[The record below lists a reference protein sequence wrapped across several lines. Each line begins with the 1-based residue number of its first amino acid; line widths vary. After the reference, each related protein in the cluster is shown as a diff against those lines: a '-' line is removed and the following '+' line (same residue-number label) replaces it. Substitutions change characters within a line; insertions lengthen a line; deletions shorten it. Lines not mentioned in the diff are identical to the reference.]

1 MKRSLRESFKNL
13 RQSFYQAQ
21 VEARQAGAFIDNPF
35 TFSWRLVREFGT
47 NWLNSE
53 KNNQQKQAEDD
64 STSGVKTEQ
73 TDESKLTLT
82 LSNKQYTFTVKPL
95 IDDYNLQVFFG
106 TQSDKKSDQTS
117 FHMRSYQAQPVLL
130 QKIDEAIF
138 NKYKQEGK
146 ASNKNTQENQNNRL
160 LFEDDFLELSL
171 SSSSQDETK
180 KGFYVLYQLSG
191 KKFKCDDK
199 SPLLLSGL
207 VNRYPKNLTC
217 KSLIDILQ
225 CLDNLNHLKGD
236 KSNRIQQYQ
245 PLSQASFLIA
255 ANSKNKVHL
264 IFWHYSN
271 LDQHK
276 SSQDDN
282 VQSVIG
288 ILKGLYFH
296 QNEPSLQDNLKII
309 NNKDIS
315 FQQACA
321 RLQNDSKIDLG
332 QPIFKNQGPD
342 NQPSPKNDKFL
353 SRPINWLTR
362 QNSQVQT
369 TKTEDSPP
377 TSSPRSRRRSKSRP
391 SRWKFLF
398 WVLSGLTLVVFVIPI
413 VPRGF
418 SIAEQLTEPTPP
430 PNFQAC
436 FPNTSNSS
444 PYPCLMRNQARSS
457 PGPATIIYGD
467 VVEHIFGNEEFKRQ
481 FEQRTGQR
489 DWSWINTASPEA
501 PEMDDLDDAA
511 LEITVVSPNSSENLS
526 GDGGVIGYDG
536 LAIFGRRST
545 SRILDDQIS
554 KAELVE
560 VLNDINNRRFRR
572 NVNSLGL
579 NLPRNRPTWE
589 NILRTS
595 ICSDADCPLTRQ
607 SEPGEAQDLRGYVGQ
622 ILKDKDED
630 EDATVG
636 VAPLSFVK
644 TQCKIYSIAIEGQH
658 PLVNFRGQALTS
670 ETELCDQKGGY
681 WPDLEKLTT
690 LEYPLSYAIVVR
702 ASPGQELLAEELV
715 NILRTDEGQSLLRGF
730 GLTPCRF
737 PNGDE
742 TQERCQ
748 LQ

>member
-1 MKRSLRESFKNL
+1 
-13 RQSFYQAQ
+13 
-21 VEARQAGAFIDNPF
+21 
-35 TFSWRLVREFGT
+35 
-47 NWLNSE
+47 
-53 KNNQQKQAEDD
+53 
-64 STSGVKTEQ
+64 
-73 TDESKLTLT
+73 
-82 LSNKQYTFTVKPL
+82 
-95 IDDYNLQVFFG
+95 
-106 TQSDKKSDQTS
+106 
-117 FHMRSYQAQPVLL
+117 
-130 QKIDEAIF
+130 
-138 NKYKQEGK
+138 
-146 ASNKNTQENQNNRL
+146 
-160 LFEDDFLELSL
+160 
-171 SSSSQDETK
+171 
-180 KGFYVLYQLSG
+180 
-191 KKFKCDDK
+191 
-199 SPLLLSGL
+199 
-207 VNRYPKNLTC
+207 
-217 KSLIDILQ
+217 
-225 CLDNLNHLKGD
+225 
-236 KSNRIQQYQ
+236 
-245 PLSQASFLIA
+245 
-255 ANSKNKVHL
+255 
-264 IFWHYSN
+264 
-271 LDQHK
+271 
-276 SSQDDN
+276 
-282 VQSVIG
+282 
-288 ILKGLYFH
+288 
-296 QNEPSLQDNLKII
+296 
-309 NNKDIS
+309 
-315 FQQACA
+315 
-321 RLQNDSKIDLG
+321 
-332 QPIFKNQGPD
+332 
-342 NQPSPKNDKFL
+342 
-353 SRPINWLTR
+353 
-362 QNSQVQT
+362 
-369 TKTEDSPP
+369 
-377 TSSPRSRRRSKSRP
+377 
-391 SRWKFLF
+391 
-398 WVLSGLTLVVFVIPI
+398 
-413 VPRGF
+413 
-418 SIAEQLTEPTPP
+418 
-430 PNFQAC
+430 
-436 FPNTSNSS
+436 
-444 PYPCLMRNQARSS
+444 MRNQARSS
-457 PGPATIIYGD
+457 PGPATIVYGD